1 MRQFCVVLAMLLAAL
16 LAACG
21 GSDDGPRFSAQ
32 VIFGDSLADVGTDNV
47 GAIAAGGGGRFTING
62 NNTAVNSALTGQV
75 WSEVIAVQLGLP
87 TPCAAQTGL
96 NGDAAFG
103 FSVPVVNHPGCLGY
117 AQPGARVT
125 APVGP
130 RHRLTGSP
138 LGQLTVP
145 VVTQIANHLA
155 ATGGRFTGNEV
166 VFVTAGG
173 NDAIFLLD
181 QLAAGTT
188 SPAAAVAAMATA
200 GAELADLVRN
210 RIVAN
215 GANYI
220 VVNNLPDISVTPL
233 ARLQAPPTQALIAA
247 MVDAFNTTL
256 REGLAGAP
264 QVLQIDLFA
273 FTRDQAANP
282 AAYGLTNVTTA
293 ACGPNVL
300 GGSALLCNASNLK
313 PGDVSHFMFADDA
326 HPTPYEHALV
336 ARFIAQR
343 MAANGWL

>member
-1 MRQFCVVLAMLLAAL
+1 MLVAAL
-16 LAACG
+16 LTACG
-21 GSDDGPRFSAQ
+21 GDSDNGRRFSAQ
-32 VIFGDSLADVGTDNV
+32 VIFGDSLADVGTNRV

-62 NNTAVNSALTGQV
+62 NNTSINPALTGQV

-87 TPCAAQTGL
+87 APCAAQTGL
-96 NGDAAFG
+96 DGDPALG
-103 FSVPVVNHPGCLGY
+103 FSVPTVNHPGCFAY

-138 LGQLTVP
+138 LGQLTIP
-145 VVTQIANHLA
+145 VVTQITNHLA
-155 ATGGRFTGNEV
+155 ASGGRFSGNEV

-181 QLAAGTT
+181 QLGAGTT
-188 SPAAAVAAMATA
+188 SPAAVVAAMATA

-215 GANYI
+215 GANYV
-220 VVNNLPDISVTPL
+220 VVNNLPDISITPL
-233 ARLQAPPTQALIAA
+233 ARPQAPPVRALIAA
-247 MVDAFNTTL
+247 MVDAFNTAL
-256 REGLAGAP
+256 RDGLAGAP
-264 QVLQIDLFA
+264 NVLQVDLFA
-273 FTRDQAANP
+273 LTRDQAANP

-293 ACGPNVL
+293 ACGPNPL
-300 GGSALLCNASNLK
+300 GGSSLLCNASNLK
-313 PGDVSHFMFADDA
+313 PGDVSHFMFADGA